1 MDTFSQ
7 NEPTSPNSLPAWLA
21 SPRVVYSAWLNDQN
35 YLPSTRTVY
44 IAMFGRFCE
53 WLASQGKRIDQCE
66 MRDIESFLDARNP
79 NLPLTRQAGQT
90 SRQRQQYV
98 LQLERVFEHLGQLG
112 LQQVNP
118 GRRAGYA
125 GLGHGK
131 DRPSRFLNALERAQ
145 LIEVTTNGLNNLLQN
160 GSGVEAWVRYRDLAL
175 AALLLGTGLK
185 VCHLLQLTL
194 NCIDWEGEQLDLSA
208 AGITHRPK
216 MMPFALPVLKA
227 WLSIQAARHPIPL
240 PGTHPVLEAGREHG
254 FGRDAKTSLLHPSGI
269 HRRVQRLMLEAGIS
283 GERASAQTLRNTYA
297 AMLID
302 GGASNQE
309 IMVQLGL
316 HVAETVSRLR
326 AAWSREQAKQVSD
339 ALPDLAEQMP
349 QEAQLDGDSEL
360 TSMR

>member
-1 MDTFSQ
+1 MNTSSQ
-7 NEPTSPNSLPAWLA
+7 LEPASPNSLQAWLDH
-21 SPRVVYSAWLNDQN
+21 PRQVYAAWLHDHN

-66 MRDIESFLDARNP
+66 MRDIESFLDAKNP
-79 NLPLTRQAGQT
+79 NLPLVRQAGQN

-112 LQQVNP
+112 LQQANP

-131 DRPSRFLNALERAQ
+131 DKPGRFLNAMEREQ
-145 LIEVTTNGLNNLLQN
+145 LIQAITNGLNTLLQN
-160 GSGVEAWVRYRDLAL
+160 ASGVEAWVRYRDLAL
-175 AALLLGTGLK
+175 AASLLGTGLK
-185 VCHLLQLTL
+185 VCHFSGLTL
-194 NCIDWEGEQLDLSA
+194 NCIDWSEKRLELSA

-216 MMPFALPVLKA
+216 ILPFAQPVLKA
-227 WLSIQAARHPIPL
+227 WLSIQAARHDFSL
-240 PGTHPVLEAGREHG
+240 PGNHPVFEAGRETG
-254 FGRDAKTSLLHPSGI
+254 FGRGARSALLHPSGI
-269 HRRVQRLMLEAGIS
+269 HRRTQRLMLEAGIG

-302 GGASNQE
+302 GGASNPE
-309 IMVQLGL
+309 IMAQMGL

-326 AAWSREQAKQVSD
+326 AAWAREQAKQDGDETAGSG
-339 ALPDLAEQMP
+339 ERRP
-349 QEAQLDGDSEL
+349 QEAHPDGDSDL
-360 TSMR
+360 TSIL